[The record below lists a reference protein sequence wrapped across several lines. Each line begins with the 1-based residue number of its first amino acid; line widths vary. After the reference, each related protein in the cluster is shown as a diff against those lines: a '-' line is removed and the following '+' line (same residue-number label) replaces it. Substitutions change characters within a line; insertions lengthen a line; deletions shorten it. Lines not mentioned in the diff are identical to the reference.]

1 MDVRALGG
9 TSGQPSSLEGKIESV
24 KDGKALVRLSGGTSV
39 DVPVERDFPVGA
51 PVRVGVASDG
61 SLSLTL
67 RGPDLDLATLRQR
80 IETALLSLV
89 GEDLAKALAAPLA
102 KGDLQSAA
110 KLLPSLSSATSASL
124 EASGN
129 PAPTFLSAP
138 SSTGLPSGEV
148 LLAVVGKLGDNL
160 YAAEAAGKGWT
171 LQGPSDVPVAT
182 RIVAQAWSLPEG
194 TGIWTPAAS
203 NDVRWAGVPEATPEE
218 RSSLGEALAEA
229 ARRLLADL
237 PADPGTTPSPSSS
250 ASGPDIG
257 TARTAPGPLEPVEPG
272 ISAEAPVFPEDAVRP
287 APVRESATGEVG
299 PEQARIRPPEV
310 EDRPGRETL
319 RSRETESRPE
329 PVRATES
336 APRDTSSSGRIPS
349 QVAVRVLAAWATG
362 LPGSDGVARAVT
374 GAVQDLP
381 AALADLERE
390 VRSEPG
396 RHPRLEAALA
406 RVRESGLPAASAKSD
421 VRRELE
427 AAVLETLRTK
437 GSRGEDASATRRA
450 AESLLADRLPDSQ
463 GAGTSHSHWT
473 AGAQPGQA
481 RIVVRDE
488 RGARGRTGAPDGHHA
503 VEISMDPPGL
513 GEVGARLEL
522 RGRILT
528 TRLEAADPAT
538 VELVRSRIQE
548 LSSRLSALGLEPGG
562 LEVRQ
567 RPEKTAAAPRRREAG
582 GSLDVRA

>member
-203 NDVRWAGVPEATPEE
+203 NDVRRAGAFQDP
-218 RSSLGEALAEA
+218 
-229 ARRLLADL
+229 L
-237 PADPGTTPSPSSS
+237 PAR
-250 ASGPDIG
+250 I
-257 TARTAPGPLEPVEPG
+257 
-272 ISAEAPVFPEDAVRP
+272 
-287 APVRESATGEVG
+287 
-299 PEQARIRPPEV
+299 QARIP
-310 EDRPGRETL
+310 
-319 RSRETESRPE
+319 
-329 PVRATES
+329 
-336 APRDTSSSGRIPS
+336 
-349 QVAVRVLAAWATG
+349 
-362 LPGSDGVARAVT
+362 
-374 GAVQDLP
+374 
-381 AALADLERE
+381 
-390 VRSEPG
+390 
-396 RHPRLEAALA
+396 
-406 RVRESGLPAASAKSD
+406 
-421 VRRELE
+421 
-427 AAVLETLRTK
+427 LRT
-437 GSRGEDASATRRA
+437 
-450 AESLLADRLPDSQ
+450 P
-463 GAGTSHSHWT
+463 
-473 AGAQPGQA
+473 
-481 RIVVRDE
+481 
-488 RGARGRTGAPDGHHA
+488 
-503 VEISMDPPGL
+503 
-513 GEVGARLEL
+513 
-522 RGRILT
+522 
-528 TRLEAADPAT
+528 
-538 VELVRSRIQE
+538 
-548 LSSRLSALGLEPGG
+548 
-562 LEVRQ
+562 
-567 RPEKTAAAPRRREAG
+567 
-582 GSLDVRA
+582 